1 MKITLRQLE
10 VFVAIANHGQVTKA
24 ANAVALTQGAA
35 SMAIA
40 DLEQQLDAKLF
51 DRVGKQLILNET
63 GRLLLARAQDVLD
76 RASDIE
82 SLASGRESMFDIRL
96 GASVTIG
103 NHLLPALVAG
113 IRKRYPNA
121 RIHIL
126 RYNTEQVLA
135 HLRDFSIE
143 VGFVEGPA
151 EDRRYRSFPWK
162 KDQLALFGAPD
173 SPLAGRTLKPAD
185 LAAADWV
192 MRESGSGTR
201 KVFERA
207 CAQHGIAPRIAL
219 ELEQPEAIRQCV
231 RAGLGYGCLSLLEL
245 KDAFKSGTLA
255 RLKAPFLDLHRNL
268 NVVVNRDKFIGQG
281 MSTILEECGIRAA
294 QD

>member
-10 VFVAIANHGQVTKA
+10 VFVAIAHHGQVTRA
-24 ANAVALTQGAA
+24 AGAVALTQGAA
-35 SMAIA
+35 SMAIS
-40 DLEQQLDAKLF
+40 DLEQQLGARLF

-63 GRLLLARAQDVLD
+63 GRLLLGRAQEVLD
-76 RASDIE
+76 RVGDIE
-82 SLASGRESMFDIRL
+82 ALASGRESVFDIRL

-113 IRKRYPNA
+113 MRQRYPNA

-135 HLRDFSIE
+135 HLLDFSIE
-143 VGFVEGPA
+143 VGFVEGPV
-151 EDRRYRSFPWK
+151 EDARFHSFAWQQ
-162 KDQLALFGAPD
+162 DQLALFGAPD
-173 SPLAGRTLKPAD
+173 SPLARRGRALKPAD
-185 LAAADWV
+185 LAGADWV

-207 CAQHGIAPRIAL
+207 CAEHGIEPRLAL

-245 KDAFKSGTLA
+245 QEAFKAGTLA
-255 RLKAPFLDLHRNL
+255 RLKAPFLDLRRDL
-268 NVVVNRDKFIGQG
+268 AVVINRRKFISQG
-281 MSTILEECGIRAA
+281 ISTILEECGIAV
-294 QD
+294 